1 MKILNR
7 YVTIDFT
14 ATLLVAIGVVAF
26 GLLGAQL
33 IKVFGVVAKGVP
45 FSNAML
51 SLLFFMP
58 YMLSMAIPCGVLV
71 AIMLVFGRM
80 SADNEIT
87 AMRACGISILQII
100 SPILIW
106 TFLMSC
112 LCLYLQLFAAPQYYG
127 KSRALMT
134 STILENPLAIF
145 EPGTQFEYNDL
156 IIYIDESPG
165 EGKIEDVQIF
175 QMNKQKDGLKADIT
189 AARGEIEVDK
199 KNRKLFIKLYD
210 VIGTQFGKDGKK
222 TTTSSRE
229 AVFPID
235 YGKQLNSRDLA
246 KRDKYLVL
254 NEIFGRM
261 KMFAK
266 RGLDTTRFTV
276 ELNKRIALGLSPI
289 AFLLLGL
296 PMAIRTSRKETSIG
310 LFLSVSFALIYFISV
325 KTLSMLVNHPEIYP
339 QYLLWAPS
347 FLYQIAGLFM
357 LYRITKR

>member
-106 TFLMSC
+106 
-112 LCLYLQLFAAPQYYG
+112 
-127 KSRALMT
+127 
-134 STILENPLAIF
+134 
-145 EPGTQFEYNDL
+145 
-156 IIYIDESPG
+156 
-165 EGKIEDVQIF
+165 
-175 QMNKQKDGLKADIT
+175 
-189 AARGEIEVDK
+189 
-199 KNRKLFIKLYD
+199 
-210 VIGTQFGKDGKK
+210 
-222 TTTSSRE
+222 
-229 AVFPID
+229 
-235 YGKQLNSRDLA
+235 
-246 KRDKYLVL
+246 
-254 NEIFGRM
+254 
-261 KMFAK
+261 
-266 RGLDTTRFTV
+266 
-276 ELNKRIALGLSPI
+276 
-289 AFLLLGL
+289 AFL
-296 PMAIRTSRKETSIG
+296 IDRK
-310 LFLSVSFALIYFISV
+310 SVV
-325 KTLSMLVNHPEIYP
+325 
-339 QYLLWAPS
+339 
-347 FLYQIAGLFM
+347 
-357 LYRITKR
+357 